1 LLHSKKTRLL
11 EVIMGHEEE
20 MVTEDGG
27 NFEKIEKDRAKQLTT
42 KCNSYEALSKENIKR
57 IKRF

>member
-1 LLHSKKTRLL
+1 
-11 EVIMGHEEE
+11 MGHEEE